1 MAAGVTAATNIT
13 ELIPEITM
21 EADLIYQDRALGEML
36 ARVSD
41 ISGRPGITAE
51 FPIFT
56 EVSGSTAP
64 GETGTPTSHQM
75 DLTMPTLMVARRA
88 VNIHLSDLAEISAAS
103 NIVSQIGRAAA
114 LAKVKQDDAQI
125 FGVITGTTNW
135 STGTGATNSALT
147 ITHVLSGLN
156 LLKENEVD
164 SDLVC
169 VLHPHQYHGIR
180 TALTPVANDDGIAV
194 SVASDMAREGFVSRM
209 YGLTWFESNR
219 IGSGTVT
226 ATANVYNGLLFARGE
241 AIGYAKKAKV
251 NGVEPDRNAENALT
265 KLVWNYFDSAGV
277 LRSDGIAKLYS
288 TSA

>member
-21 EADLIYQDRALGEML
+21 EAEYIYQDRALGELL
-36 ARVSD
+36 ARVED

-56 EVSGSTAP
+56 EVAGSTSP

-75 DLTMPTLMVARRA
+75 DLTMPTLTVARRA
-88 VNIHLSDLAEISAAS
+88 VNVHLSDLAEISATGD
-103 NIVSQIGRAAA
+103 IVAQVGRAMAM
-114 LAKVKQDDAQI
+114 AKVKQDDNRI

-135 STGTGATNSALT
+135 STGTGATNAALS
-147 ITHVLSGLN
+147 ITHVLAGLN

-169 VLHPHQYHGIR
+169 VLHPHQYHNIR
-180 TALTPVANDDGIAV
+180 TALTPVANDDGI
-194 SVASDMAREGFVSRM
+194 SVGVADEMNKEGFVSRM

-226 ATANVYNGLLFARGE
+226 TTANVYNGLLFARGE

-251 NGVEPDRNAENALT
+251 NGIEPDRVAENALT
-265 KLVWNYFDSAGV
+265 KLIWNYFDSAGV
-277 LRSDGIAKLYS
+277 LRGDALVKLYS